1 MYIKNVYNLLFILIF
16 DSIDLETKEN
26 SFISEVHKKY
36 GI

>member
-1 MYIKNVYNLLFILIF
+1 MYIKNVYNFLFILIA
-16 DSIDLETKEN
+16 DSIDLKTKEN